1 MILIDKINIEIFNQD
16 AANVLTFHRPAGF
29 KMKKI
34 TIGILAHVDAGKTTL
49 SEALLFTA
57 GAIKNLGRVD
67 KQDTYLDTDEIERSR
82 GITVFSKQARF
93 FRHDT
98 QFVLLDTPGHT
109 DFSVEAERTLQVIDY
124 AILVISGTEGIQAH
138 TKTLWRLLKLYD
150 IPVFIFVNKMDMPLV
165 DKNQL
170 MKELC
175 VGLSEQCIDF
185 SCKEFK
191 ESDLEQI
198 AMSEEKLLDR
208 YLNGYNIDWSDIA
221 GLIKRRLIFPC
232 FFGSS
237 LRLIG
242 INEFLDGLSTY
253 CCEPFYEDTFKA
265 AIYKISYDEQNV
277 RLTHMKI
284 TGGILNTRDVINGE
298 KVTQI
303 RLYSGEKYNAV
314 QTVSAGD
321 ICTVMGLSSSYAG
334 EIISDGETVEQLTI
348 LEPVLKYRLIFP
360 PDTDSKKVYQDIV
373 SLNDELPELNL
384 SWDEQKEDINVKI
397 MGQVQLEILSR
408 LLKRK
413 YDLDVT
419 YGMGDIEYRETI
431 ENSVIGVGH
440 FEPLRHYA
448 EVHLMLSPGET
459 GSGISIS
466 SDCSTDKLDKNWQ
479 RLIISSLKVRSLKG
493 VLTGSPLTDVKITV
507 INGRAHDKHTVGGDF
522 RQAAGRAVR
531 QGLMKAASRLLEPYY
546 DFELKIPAL
555 LLGKAMTDLNMLYAV
570 ISSHALEADTAV
582 ICGYGP
588 VATLRDYQENVN
600 AYTKGLG
607 SISCTFKGY
616 MTCHNEEEVIEKIAY
631 DPDKDTINLSSS
643 VFCAYGSG
651 YLVPWY
657 EVERHMHVFDDKMED
672 ASVNPDIYAA
682 AKNKSFDY
690 SIGTDEIDEIINRTA
705 YSNKKAEKHQQ
716 GKKTAP
722 PEHKVRYKQ
731 AVPLKKLLIVD
742 GYNVIFADEELK
754 SLSQTNIVASKDK
767 LIQLLANY
775 RATTDIPV
783 MLVFDGYRLKNNRG
797 QTEEIDNITVIHTKE
812 GETADAFIEKFTNS
826 GRKCYNITVAS
837 SDGLIQQ
844 ITRGQDCNIMSS
856 RELMNDIN
864 EKAKELRE
872 QYNL

>member
-1 MILIDKINIEIFNQD
+1 
-16 AANVLTFHRPAGF
+16 
-29 KMKKI
+29 MKKI

-67 KQDTYLDTDEIERSR
+67 KRDTYLDTDEIERSR

-93 FRHDT
+93 SHNDV

-109 DFSVEAERTLQVIDY
+109 DFSVEAERTLQVTDY
-124 AILVISGTEGIQAH
+124 AILVISGTEGLQAH

-150 IPVFIFVNKMDMPLV
+150 IPVFIFVNKMDMPLA
-165 DKNQL
+165 DKDQI

-191 ESDLEQI
+191 ENDMEQI
-198 AMSEEKLLDR
+198 AMSEEKLLDK
-208 YLNGYNIDWSDIA
+208 YLNGYNIDRSDIV
-221 GLIKRRLIFPC
+221 GLIERRLIFPC

-237 LRLIG
+237 LKLTG

-253 CCEPFYEDTFKA
+253 CRQPSYEDAFKA

-303 RLYSGEKYNAV
+303 RLYSGEKYNAA
-314 QTVSAGD
+314 QTVSAGE
-321 ICTVMGLSSSYAG
+321 ICTVTGLGSSYAG
-334 EIISDGETVEQLTI
+334 EIISEVETVEKLTV

-360 PDTDSKKVYQDIV
+360 PDTDSKKVYQDIA
-373 SLNDELPELNL
+373 SLNDELPELHI
-384 SWDEQKEDINVKI
+384 SWDEQKGDINVKI

-413 YDLDVT
+413 CNLDAEYD
-419 YGMGDIEYRETI
+419 MGDIEYRETI
-431 ENSVIGVGH
+431 DNSVIGVGH
-440 FEPLRHYA
+440 YEPLRHYA
-448 EVHLMLSPGET
+448 EAHLMLSPGEP

-466 SDCSTDKLDKNWQ
+466 AECSTDKLDKNWQ
-479 RLIISSLKVRSLKG
+479 RLIVSCLKTRSLKG

-546 DFELKIPAL
+546 DFELEIPAS
-555 LLGKAMTDLNMLYAV
+555 LLGKAMTDLDMLYAV
-570 ISSHALEADTAV
+570 ITSHTLEADTAV
-582 ICGYGP
+582 ISGYGP
-588 VATLRDYQENVN
+588 VATLRDYQENVS
-600 AYTKGLG
+600 AYTKGIG

-616 MTCHNEEEVIEKIAY
+616 MPCHNEEDIIEKTAY
-631 DPDKDTINLSSS
+631 DPDKDMLNPSSS
-643 VFCAYGSG
+643 VFCAHGSG
-651 YLVPWY
+651 YIVPWY
-657 EVERHMHVFDDKMED
+657 EVEQHMHVFDDRKED
-672 ASVNPDIYAA
+672 AQYDPDIYA

-705 YSNKKAEKHQQ
+705 YSNKKAAKHDTV
-716 GKKTAP
+716 KKIAE

-731 AVPLKKLLIVD
+731 TVPLKRLLIVD

-754 SLSQTNIVASKDK
+754 SLSEANIAASKDK
-767 LIQLLANY
+767 LIHLLSNY
-775 RATTDIPV
+775 SATTDIPV

-797 QTEEIDNITVIHTKE
+797 QTENIDNITVIHTKE

-826 GRKCYNITVAS
+826 GRKCYNITVVS

-856 RELMNDIN
+856 RELINDIN

>member
-1 MILIDKINIEIFNQD
+1 
-16 AANVLTFHRPAGF
+16 
-29 KMKKI
+29 MKKI

-93 FRHDT
+93 SHDDT

-124 AILVISGTEGIQAH
+124 AILVISGTEGLQAH

-150 IPVFIFVNKMDMPLV
+150 IPVFIFVNKMDMPLA
-165 DKNQL
+165 DKAQI

-175 VGLSEQCIDF
+175 MGLSEQCIDF
-185 SCKEFK
+185 SCKDFK
-191 ESDLEQI
+191 ENDLEQI
-198 AMSEEKLLDR
+198 AMSEEKLLDK
-208 YLNGYNIDWSDIA
+208 YLNGYTIDRSDIS
-221 GLIKRRLIFPC
+221 GLIKSRLIFPC

-237 LRLIG
+237 LKLEG
-242 INEFLDGLSTY
+242 IAEFLDGLSVY
-253 CCEPFYEDTFKA
+253 CLEPSYGDDFKA

-303 RLYSGEKYNAV
+303 RLYSGEKYNAM

-321 ICTVMGLSSSYAG
+321 ICTVTGLSGSYAG
-334 EIISDGETVEQLTI
+334 EIISDGETVEKLTV

-373 SLNDELPELNL
+373 SLNDELPELNI
-384 SWDEQKEDINVKI
+384 SWDEKNGDINVKI

-408 LLKRK
+408 LLERK
-413 YDLDVT
+413 YDLDVK

-431 ENSVIGVGH
+431 TNSVIGVGH

-448 EVHLMLSPGET
+448 EVHLMLSPGEP

-479 RLIISSLKVRSLKG
+479 RLIMSCLKTRSLKG

-531 QGLMKAASRLLEPYY
+531 QGLMKADSKLLEPYY
-546 DFELKIPAL
+546 DFELKIPAS
-555 LLGKAMTDLNMLYAV
+555 LLGKAMTELDMLYAV
-570 ISSHALEADTAV
+570 ISSHTLESDTAV

-616 MTCHNEEEVIEKIAY
+616 MTCHNEEDIVETSAY
-631 DPDKDTINLSSS
+631 DPDKDAVNLSSS
-643 VFCAYGSG
+643 VFCAHGSG
-651 YLVPWY
+651 YIVPWY
-657 EVERHMHVFDDKMED
+657 EVEQYMHVFDDIKEEEEF
-672 ASVNPDIYAA
+672 NPDRYAA

-705 YSNKKAEKHQQ
+705 YSNKRAEKHEHV
-716 GKKTAP
+716 KKIAE

-731 AVPLKKLLIVD
+731 TEPLKRLLIVD

-754 SLSQTNIVASKDK
+754 SLAETNIVASKDK

-775 RATTDIPV
+775 SATTDIPV
-783 MLVFDGYRLKNNRG
+783 MLVFDGYKLKNNRG
-797 QTEEIDNITVIHTKE
+797 QTQEIDNITVIHTKE

-856 RELMNDIN
+856 RELIIDIN

>member
-1 MILIDKINIEIFNQD
+1 
-16 AANVLTFHRPAGF
+16 
-29 KMKKI
+29 MKKI

-67 KQDTYLDTDEIERSR
+67 KQNTYLDTDEIERSR

-93 FRHDT
+93 SYDDT

-138 TKTLWRLLKLYD
+138 TKTLWRLLMRYN
-150 IPVFIFVNKMDMPLV
+150 IPVFLFVNKMDMPLA
-165 DKNQL
+165 DKGQI

-175 VGLSEQCIDF
+175 SGLSGQCIDF
-185 SCKEFK
+185 SCQAFSEN
-191 ESDLEQI
+191 DMEQI
-198 AMSEEKLLDR
+198 AVSEETLLDK
-208 YLNGYNIDWSDIA
+208 YLNGYTIDRQDIA
-221 GLIKRRLIFPC
+221 GLIKKRLIFPC

-237 LRLIG
+237 LKLAG
-242 INEFLDGLSTY
+242 INEFLDGLSVY
-253 CCEPFYEDTFKA
+253 CLESSYGDAFKA

-284 TGGILNTRDVINGE
+284 TGGTLNTRDVINGE

-303 RLYSGEKYNAV
+303 RLYSGEKYSAV
-314 QTVSAGD
+314 QTAAAGD
-321 ICTVMGLSSSYAG
+321 ICTVTGLSGACAG
-334 EIISDGETVEQLTI
+334 KVISDGETVETLTV
-348 LEPVLKYRLIFP
+348 LEPVLKYRLILP
-360 PDTDSKKVYQDIV
+360 PDTDSKKVYQDIAP
-373 SLNDELPELNL
+373 LNDELPELHI
-384 SWDEQKEDINVKI
+384 SWDEENKDINVKI

-408 LLKRK
+408 LLKRN

-431 ENSVIGVGH
+431 TNAVIGVGH

-448 EVHLMLSPGET
+448 EVHLKLSPGES

-466 SDCSTDKLDKNWQ
+466 SECSTDKLDKNWQ
-479 RLIISSLKVRSLKG
+479 RLVISCLKTRSLKG

-507 INGRAHDKHTVGGDF
+507 INGKAHDKHTVGGDF

-531 QGLMKAASRLLEPYY
+531 QGLMKANSRLLEPYY
-546 DFELKIPAL
+546 DFELKIPAT
-555 LLGKAMTDLNMLYAV
+555 LLGKAMTELDMLYAV
-570 ISSHALEADTAV
+570 IASHTLEADTAV
-582 ICGYGP
+582 LYGYGP

-616 MTCHNEEEVIEKIAY
+616 MPCHNEAEMLEQSAY
-631 DPDKDTINLSSS
+631 DPDKDAVNLSSS
-643 VFCAYGSG
+643 VFCAHGSG
-651 YLVPWY
+651 YIVPWY
-657 EVERHMHVFDDKMED
+657 EVEQHMHVFDDIKEETSSY
-672 ASVNPDIYAA
+672 AYAA
-682 AKNKSFDY
+682 AKNKPFDY

-705 YSNKKAEKHQQ
+705 YANKRAEKHEHE
-716 GKKTAP
+716 KKIAE

-731 AVPLKKLLIVD
+731 TKPLDKLLIVD

-754 SLSQTNIVASKDK
+754 SLAETNIVAAKDK

-844 ITRGQDCNIMSS
+844 ITRGQDCSIMSS
-856 RELMNDIN
+856 RELIIDIN

>member
-93 FRHDT
+93 SHNDT

-138 TKTLWRLLKLYD
+138 TKTLWRLL
-150 IPVFIFVNKMDMPLV
+150 
-165 DKNQL
+165 
-170 MKELC
+170 
-175 VGLSEQCIDF
+175 
-185 SCKEFK
+185 
-191 ESDLEQI
+191 
-198 AMSEEKLLDR
+198 
-208 YLNGYNIDWSDIA
+208 NIDGSDIA

-321 ICTVMGLSSSYAG
+321 ICTVTGLSGSYAG

-373 SLNDELPELNL
+373 NLNDELPELNI

-546 DFELKIPAL
+546 DFELKIPAS

-616 MTCHNEEEVIEKIAY
+616 MTCHNEEEIIEKIAY

-672 ASVNPDIYAA
+672 ASVNPDI
-682 AKNKSFDY
+682 
-690 SIGTDEIDEIINRTA
+690 
-705 YSNKKAEKHQQ
+705 
-716 GKKTAP
+716 
-722 PEHKVRYKQ
+722 
-731 AVPLKKLLIVD
+731 
-742 GYNVIFADEELK
+742 
-754 SLSQTNIVASKDK
+754 
-767 LIQLLANY
+767 
-775 RATTDIPV
+775 
-783 MLVFDGYRLKNNRG
+783 
-797 QTEEIDNITVIHTKE
+797 
-812 GETADAFIEKFTNS
+812 
-826 GRKCYNITVAS
+826 
-837 SDGLIQQ
+837 
-844 ITRGQDCNIMSS
+844 
-856 RELMNDIN
+856 
-864 EKAKELRE
+864 
-872 QYNL
+872 

>member
-1 MILIDKINIEIFNQD
+1 
-16 AANVLTFHRPAGF
+16 
-29 KMKKI
+29 MKKI

-67 KQDTYLDTDEIERSR
+67 KRDTYLDTDEIERSR

-93 FRHDT
+93 SHNDV

-109 DFSVEAERTLQVIDY
+109 DFSVEAERTLQVTDY
-124 AILVISGTEGIQAH
+124 AILVISGTEGLQAH

-150 IPVFIFVNKMDMPLV
+150 IPVFIFVNKMDMPLA
-165 DKNQL
+165 DKDQI

-191 ESDLEQI
+191 ESDMEQI
-198 AMSEEKLLDR
+198 AMSEEKLLDK
-208 YLNGYNIDWSDIA
+208 YLNGYNIDRSDIV
-221 GLIKRRLIFPC
+221 GLIERRLIFPC

-237 LRLIG
+237 LKLTG

-253 CCEPFYEDTFKA
+253 CRQPSYEDAFKA

-303 RLYSGEKYNAV
+303 RLYSGEKYNAA
-314 QTVSAGD
+314 QTVSAGE
-321 ICTVMGLSSSYAG
+321 ICTVTGLGSSYAG
-334 EIISDGETVEQLTI
+334 EIISEIETVEKLTV

-360 PDTDSKKVYQDIV
+360 PDTDSKKVYQDIS
-373 SLNDELPELNL
+373 SLNDELPELHI
-384 SWDEQKEDINVKI
+384 SWDEQRGDINVKI

-413 YDLDVT
+413 YNLDAE

-431 ENSVIGVGH
+431 DNSVIGIGH

-448 EVHLMLSPGET
+448 EAHLMLSPGEP

-466 SDCSTDKLDKNWQ
+466 SECSTDKLDKNWQ
-479 RLIISSLKVRSLKG
+479 RLIVSCLKTRSLKG

-546 DFELKIPAL
+546 DFELKIPAS
-555 LLGKAMTDLNMLYAV
+555 LLGKAMTDLDMLYAV
-570 ISSHALEADTAV
+570 ITSHTLEADTAV
-582 ICGYGP
+582 ISGYGP
-588 VATLRDYQENVN
+588 VATLRDYQENVS
-600 AYTKGLG
+600 AYTKGIG

-616 MTCHNEEEVIEKIAY
+616 MPCHNEEDIIEKTAY
-631 DPDKDTINLSSS
+631 DPDKDMLNPSSS
-643 VFCAYGSG
+643 VFCAHGSG
-651 YLVPWY
+651 YIVPWY
-657 EVERHMHVFDDKMED
+657 EVEQHMHVFDDRKED
-672 ASVNPDIYAA
+672 QYDPDIYA

-690 SIGTDEIDEIINRTA
+690 SIGTDEIDEIINRMA
-705 YSNKKAEKHQQ
+705 YSNKKAAKHDTV
-716 GKKTAP
+716 KKIAE

-731 AVPLKKLLIVD
+731 TVPLKRLLIVD

-754 SLSQTNIVASKDK
+754 SLSEANIAASKDK
-767 LIQLLANY
+767 LIHLLSNY
-775 RATTDIPV
+775 SATTDIPV

-797 QTEEIDNITVIHTKE
+797 QTENIDNITVIHTKE

-826 GRKCYNITVAS
+826 GRKCYNITVVS

-856 RELMNDIN
+856 RELINDIN

>member
-1 MILIDKINIEIFNQD
+1 
-16 AANVLTFHRPAGF
+16 
-29 KMKKI
+29 MKKI

-93 FRHDT
+93 SRNDT

-109 DFSVEAERTLQVIDY
+109 DFSVEAERTLRVIDY
-124 AILVISGTEGIQAH
+124 AILVISGTEGLQAH

-150 IPVFIFVNKMDMPLV
+150 IPVFIFVNKMDMPLA
-165 DKNQL
+165 DKERI

-175 VGLSEQCIDF
+175 KGISEQCIDF
-185 SCKEFK
+185 SCKAFK
-191 ESDLEQI
+191 ETEMEQI
-198 AMSEEKLLDR
+198 VMSEEKLLDK
-208 YLNGYNIDWSDIA
+208 YLNGYTIDRSDIA
-221 GLIKRRLIFPC
+221 GLIERRLIFPC

-237 LRLIG
+237 LRLEG
-242 INEFLDGLSTY
+242 INEFLDGLSVY
-253 CCEPFYEDTFKA
+253 CRQPSYGDNFKA

-321 ICTVMGLSSSYAG
+321 VCTVTGLSNSYAG
-334 EIISDGETVEQLTI
+334 EIISDGETVENLTV

-373 SLNDELPELNL
+373 SLNDELPELNI
-384 SWDEQKEDINVKI
+384 SWDEQNSDINVKI

-413 YDLDVT
+413 YDLDVKF
-419 YGMGDIEYRETI
+419 GMGAIEYRETI
-431 ENSVIGVGH
+431 TNSVTGVGH

-448 EVHLMLSPGET
+448 EVHLMLSPGEP

-479 RLIISSLKVRSLKG
+479 RLVISCLKSRSLKG
-493 VLTGSPLTDVKITV
+493 VLTGSPLTDVKISI

-546 DFELKIPAL
+546 DFELKIPAS
-555 LLGKAMTDLNMLYAV
+555 LLGKAMTELDMLYAV
-570 ISSHALEADTAV
+570 MSSHILEADTAI

-616 MTCHNEEEVIEKIAY
+616 MTCHNEEDIIEKSAY
-631 DPDKDTINLSSS
+631 DPDADTVNLSSS
-643 VFCAYGSG
+643 VFCAHGSG
-651 YLVPWY
+651 YIVPWY
-657 EVERHMHVFDDKMED
+657 EVEQHMHVFDDIKEE
-672 ASVNPDIYAA
+672 AEFNADIYAA
-682 AKNKSFDY
+682 ANRKSFDY

-705 YSNKKAEKHQQ
+705 YSNKKAGKHEHV
-716 GKKTAP
+716 KKIAE
-722 PEHKVRYKQ
+722 PEHKVRYKKTE
-731 AVPLKKLLIVD
+731 PLQRLLIAD

-754 SLSQTNIVASKDK
+754 SLAETNIVASKDK

-775 RATTDIPV
+775 SAVADIPV

-797 QTEEIDNITVIHTKE
+797 QAETIDNITVIHTKE

-844 ITRGQDCNIMSS
+844 ITRGQDCSIMSS
-856 RELMNDIN
+856 RELINDIN

>member
-1 MILIDKINIEIFNQD
+1 
-16 AANVLTFHRPAGF
+16 
-29 KMKKI
+29 MKKI

-93 FRHDT
+93 SHNDT

-124 AILVISGTEGIQAH
+124 AILVISGTEGLQAH

-150 IPVFIFVNKMDMPLV
+150 IPVFIFVNKMDMPLA
-165 DKNQL
+165 DKAQIMNEIC
-170 MKELC
+170 M
-175 VGLSEQCIDF
+175 GLSEQCIDF
-185 SCKEFK
+185 SCKDFK
-191 ESDLEQI
+191 ENDMEQI
-198 AMSEEKLLDR
+198 AMSEEKLLDK
-208 YLNGYNIDWSDIA
+208 YLNGYTIDRSDIS
-221 GLIKRRLIFPC
+221 GLIERRLIFPC
-232 FFGSS
+232 YFGSS
-237 LRLIG
+237 LRLEG
-242 INEFLDGLSTY
+242 INEFLDGLSVY
-253 CCEPFYEDTFKA
+253 CCEPSYGDDFKA

-321 ICTVMGLSSSYAG
+321 ICTVTGLSDSYAG
-334 EIISDGETVEQLTI
+334 EIISDGETVEKLTV

-373 SLNDELPELNL
+373 SLNDELPELNI
-384 SWDEQKEDINVKI
+384 SWDEHNGDINVKI

-413 YDLDVT
+413 YDLDVK

-431 ENSVIGVGH
+431 TNSVIGVGH

-448 EVHLMLSPGET
+448 EVHLMLSPGEP

-479 RLIISSLKVRSLKG
+479 RLVISCLKARSLKG
-493 VLTGSPLTDVKITV
+493 VLTGSPLTDVKISV

-531 QGLMKAASRLLEPYY
+531 QGLMKATSRLLEPYY
-546 DFELKIPAL
+546 DFELKIPAS
-555 LLGKAMTDLNMLYAV
+555 LLGKAMTELDMLYAV
-570 ISSHALEADTAV
+570 ISSHTLEADTAV

-616 MTCHNEEEVIEKIAY
+616 MTCHNEEDIVEKSAY
-631 DPDKDTINLSSS
+631 DPDKDTVNLSSS
-643 VFCAYGSG
+643 VFCAHGSG
-651 YLVPWY
+651 YIVPWY
-657 EVERHMHVFDDKMED
+657 EVEQHMHVFDDVKEETEF
-672 ASVNPDIYAA
+672 NPDIYAV

-690 SIGTDEIDEIINRTA
+690 SIGTDEIDEIINRMA
-705 YSNKKAEKHQQ
+705 YSNKKAGKHEHV
-716 GKKTAP
+716 KKIAE

-731 AVPLKKLLIVD
+731 TEPLKRLLIVD

-754 SLSQTNIVASKDK
+754 SLAKINIVASKDK
-767 LIQLLANY
+767 LIQLLSNY
-775 RATTDIPV
+775 SATTDIPV

-797 QTEEIDNITVIHTKE
+797 QTQNIDNITVIHTKE

-856 RELMNDIN
+856 RELIIDIN